1 MLTQLSAQAEEQRAL
16 VGGDSTLDAVELE
29 RSLGTALD
37 TANAFD
43 RIVLESMGVKTI
55 WVENFADL
63 PELLARIPG

>member
-1 MLTQLSAQAEEQRAL
+1 MPRAPLAGPRAL

-29 RSLGTALD
+29 RSLETALD

-55 WVENFADL
+55 WVESFADL